1 MSYPKASS
9 LSTNA
14 LFMIPRL
21 SIDKFAGYAFLA
33 VPDIFLRTACNDPS
47 SIFASLWPHIDEI
60 ICAADHIQIMFN
72 NDDRCSIID
81 QRCKYLKQG
90 FYVLWVQSDGR
101 LIKNK
106 NRICLLATHS
116 LASFKRCASPPESD
130 GVSSPSVR

>member
-33 VPDIFLRTACNDPS
+33 VPDIFLRTAGNDPS
-47 SIFASLWPHIDEI
+47 AIFASLWPHIDEI

-72 NDDRCSIID
+72 NDDRCSVID

-90 FYVLWVQSDGR
+90 STSFGCSPMVGSSKTKTESV
-101 LIKNK
+101 
-106 NRICLLATHS
+106 CLRPIS

>member
-33 VPDIFLRTACNDPS
+33 VPDIFLRTAGNDPS
-47 SIFASLWPHIDEI
+47 AIFAPLWPHIDEI

-106 NRICLLATHS
+106 NLNLSACDPFHLPASNAVLLLQRAMV
-116 LASFKRCASPPESD
+116 FPRQ
-130 GVSSPSVR
+130 V